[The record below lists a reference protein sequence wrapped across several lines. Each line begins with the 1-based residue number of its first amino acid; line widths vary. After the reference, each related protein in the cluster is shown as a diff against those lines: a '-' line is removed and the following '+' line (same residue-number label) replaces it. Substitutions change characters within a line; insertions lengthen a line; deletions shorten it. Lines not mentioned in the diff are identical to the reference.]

1 MSLQPNR
8 LATGGLADRSKP
20 LSFRFDGREYS
31 GYAGDTLASALLA
44 SGVKLFG
51 RSFKYH
57 RPRGL
62 FSAGPEEPNALVELR
77 TGARREPNTRATV
90 VELYE
95 GLEAHSQNR
104 WPSLAVDVQALNGL
118 FAPLFGA
125 GFYYKTFMW
134 PAAFWE
140 KLYEPLIRRAAGL
153 GRAAVLPDPDHYEK
167 CWSFCDVLVVGAGPA
182 GLMAALTAGRAGA
195 RVILADEDF
204 APGGRCLAEQQPI
217 DGDSGANWVTRTLA
231 ELRSLPEVQL
241 LPRTTVFGCFDHGAY
256 GAVERVSD
264 HLATPPPL
272 QPRQRLWRIA
282 ARRVVLASGAIE
294 RAPVFADNDRPGVM
308 LAGAVRSYINRFA
321 VCPTKRAVVFT
332 DNDDGWRTAQD
343 LRAAGAEVVAVIDPR
358 ERSPASPGLR
368 HLRGVV
374 SRACGGQTL
383 QSVEISTGGTRER
396 LHCDLLAVSGGW
408 MPSLHLA
415 SHRGERPRWD
425 ESRGIFL
432 PERLP
437 GDMAVAGA
445 ANGEFTLAEALAA
458 GQRAGIDAAL
468 ALGFRVA
475 LGALPATGPESAA
488 REALWQVPGA
498 RGKAFVDLQ
507 NDVTTS
513 DIYLARQ
520 EGFTSVE
527 HLKRYTTLGMA
538 TDQGKTSGVS
548 GIALLAASTGRSI
561 AATGTT
567 TFRPPYTPVALGA
580 LAGPHRGRE
589 FRPTRLTPSHGWAE
603 RRGAVFVEAG
613 EWLRAQYF
621 PLPGEKDW
629 LESVTREATAV
640 RKAVGVCDVS
650 TLGKIDVQGPDALVL
665 LERVY
670 ANKLGSLTVGRARY
684 ALMLREDGIVMD
696 DGTVARMAPDRY
708 FITTTTAN
716 AGAVWQH
723 MQYCHQVLW
732 PELDAQLCSVT
743 EQWAQFAVAGPR
755 SRELLERIVDP
766 GQDLSNSAFPYLAA
780 GMLNVLGGVRGR
792 LYRLSFSG
800 ELAYEIAVP
809 AQHGEALVEAL
820 FSAGADLD
828 VTPYG
833 TETLGVLRIEKGH
846 PAGGELSGQ
855 TTAHDLGL
863 GRLLAPDKDYIGAV
877 LAQRAALRA
886 TSRARLV
893 GIKPVNRSE
902 RLYSGAHFIAV
913 GAEATAAH
921 DAGYV
926 TSVVFSPALG
936 HWIGL
941 GLLANGPAR
950 HGEQL
955 RACDPLRGR
964 ETHVEVCDPV
974 FFDTEGGRLRV

>member
-1 MSLQPNR
+1 
-8 LATGGLADRSKP
+8 
-20 LSFRFDGREYS
+20 
-31 GYAGDTLASALLA
+31 
-44 SGVKLFG
+44 
-51 RSFKYH
+51 
-57 RPRGL
+57 
-62 FSAGPEEPNALVELR
+62 
-77 TGARREPNTRATV
+77 
-90 VELYE
+90 
-95 GLEAHSQNR
+95 
-104 WPSLAVDVQALNGL
+104 
-118 FAPLFGA
+118 
-125 GFYYKTFMW
+125 
-134 PAAFWE
+134 
-140 KLYEPLIRRAAGL
+140 
-153 GRAAVLPDPDHYEK
+153 
-167 CWSFCDVLVVGAGPA
+167 
-182 GLMAALTAGRAGA
+182 
-195 RVILADEDF
+195 
-204 APGGRCLAEQQPI
+204 
-217 DGDSGANWVTRTLA
+217 
-231 ELRSLPEVQL
+231 
-241 LPRTTVFGCFDHGAY
+241 
-256 GAVERVSD
+256 
-264 HLATPPPL
+264 
-272 QPRQRLWRIA
+272 
-282 ARRVVLASGAIE
+282 
-294 RAPVFADNDRPGVM
+294 
-308 LAGAVRSYINRFA
+308 
-321 VCPTKRAVVFT
+321 
-332 DNDDGWRTAQD
+332 
-343 LRAAGAEVVAVIDPR
+343 
-358 ERSPASPGLR
+358 
-368 HLRGVV
+368 
-374 SRACGGQTL
+374 
-383 QSVEISTGGTRER
+383 
-396 LHCDLLAVSGGW
+396 

-425 ESRGIFL
+425 EARGIFL

-488 REALWQVPGA
+488 REALWQVHRA

-513 DIYLARQ
+513 DIDLARQ

-561 AATGTT
+561 ATTGTT

-589 FRPTRLTPSHGWAE
+589 FRPTRLTPSHAWAE

-621 PLPGEKDW
+621 PEPGEKDW
-629 LESVTREATAV
+629 LQSVTREASAV
-640 RKAVGVCDVS
+640 RNAVGVCDVS
-650 TLGKIDVQGPDALVL
+650 TLGKIDVQGPDALAL

-670 ANKLGSLTVGRARY
+670 ANKLGSLAVGRARY

-696 DGTVARMAPDRY
+696 DGTVARIAPDRY

-723 MQYCHQVLW
+723 LQFCHQVLW

-755 SRELLERIVDP
+755 SRALLERIADA
-766 GQDLSNSAFPYLAA
+766 GQDLSNSALPYLAA
-780 GMLNVLGGVRGR
+780 GPFSVLGGVRGR
-792 LYRLSFSG
+792 VFRLSFSG

-863 GRLLAPDKDYIGAV
+863 GRLLAGDKDYIGAV
-877 LAQRAALRA
+877 LAQRAAL
-886 TSRARLV
+886 TSSSRARLV
-893 GIKPVNRSE
+893 GIKPANRSE
-902 RLYSGAHFIAV
+902 RLYSGAHFIAA

-926 TSVVFSPALG
+926 TSVAFSPALG
-936 HWIGL
+936 YWIGV
-941 GLLANGPAR
+941 GLLANGPTR
-950 HGEQL
+950 HGETL

-964 ETHVEVCDPV
+964 ETRVEICDPV
-974 FFDTEGGRLRV
+974 FVDPEGGRLRG

>member
-8 LATGGLADRSKP
+8 LAAGGLPDRSKP
-20 LSFRFDGREYS
+20 LRFRFDGQAYA
-31 GYAGDTLASALLA
+31 GFAGDTLASALLA
-44 SGVKLFG
+44 SGVTLFG

-90 VELYE
+90 VELYD

-104 WPSLAVDVQALNGL
+104 WPSLAFDLQAVNGL

-134 PAAFWE
+134 PPALWE
-140 KLYEPLIRRAAGL
+140 KLYEPVIRRAAGL
-153 GRAAVLPDPDHYEK
+153 GRASAQPDPDSYEK
-167 CWSFCDVLVVGAGPA
+167 CWNFCDVLVVGAGPA

-204 APGGRCLAEQQPI
+204 LPGGRCLSEHAAIE
-217 DGDSGANWVTRTLA
+217 GMSGAQWVSGVLA
-231 ELRSLPEVQL
+231 ELRSMPEVQVL
-241 LPRTTVFGCFDHGAY
+241 NRCTVFGCFDDGVY

-264 HLATPPPL
+264 HLPLPPANL
-272 QPRQRLWRIA
+272 PRQRLWRIA
-282 ARRVVLASGAIE
+282 ASRVVLATGAIE
-294 RAPVFADNDRPGVM
+294 RAPVFGNNDLPGVM
-308 LAGAVRSYINRFA
+308 LAGAVRSYVNRFG
-321 VCPTKRAVVFT
+321 VLPGKHAVVFT
-332 DNDDGWRTAQD
+332 DNDDGWRSAAD
-343 LRAAGAEVVAVIDPR
+343 LQRAGAAVDAVVDPR
-358 ERSPASPGLR
+358 ANTPALPGLR
-368 HLRGVV
+368 HLRGVIT
-374 SRACGGQTL
+374 RAHGGRAL
-383 QSVEISTGGTRER
+383 RGVDVAVDGRSLLLG
-396 LHCDLLAVSGGW
+396 CDLLAVSGGW
-408 MPSLHLA
+408 MPALHLG
-415 SHRGERPRWD
+415 SHRGHRPRFD

-432 PERLP
+432 PDSLP
-437 GDMAVAGA
+437 VDMTVAGA
-445 ANGEFTLAEALAA
+445 ATAEFTLAAALRS
-458 GQRAGIDAAL
+458 GQRAGSDAAL
-468 ALGFRVA
+468 ALGFRGT
-475 LGALPATGPESAA
+475 LSALPLTGPESSA
-488 REALWQVPGA
+488 REALWISPGA
-498 RGKAFVDLQ
+498 RGTCFVDLQ
-507 NDVTTS
+507 NDVTAT
-513 DIYLARQ
+513 DIELARQ

-589 FRPTRLTPSHGWAE
+589 FRPTRLTPSHAWAE

-640 RKAVGVCDVS
+640 RNAVGVCDVS
-650 TLGKIDVQGPDALVL
+650 TLGKIDVQGPDALAL
-665 LERVY
+665 LERLY
-670 ANKLGSLTVGRARY
+670 ANRLDTLAVGRARY

-696 DGTVARMAPDRY
+696 DGTVARIAPDRY

-723 MQYCHQVLW
+723 LQYCHQVLW

-755 SRELLERIVDP
+755 ARTLLERIADP
-766 GQDLSNSAFPYLAA
+766 GQDISNGAFPYLAA
-780 GMLNVLGGVRGR
+780 GACSVLGGVRGR

-820 FSAGADLD
+820 FQAGADLG

-863 GRLLAPDKDYIGAV
+863 GRLLAPSKDYIGAV
-877 LAQRAALRA
+877 LAQRPALTA

-893 GIKPVNRSE
+893 GVKPVDRGE
-902 RLYSGAHFIAV
+902 RLYAGAHFIAA
-913 GAEATAAH
+913 GATATAAH
-921 DAGYV
+921 DEGYV
-926 TSVVFSPALG
+926 TGVAFSPALG

-941 GLLANGPAR
+941 GLLARGPTR

-964 ETHVEVCDPV
+964 ETRVEVCDFV
-974 FFDTEGGRLRV
+974 FFDPEGERLRV

>member
-321 VCPTKRAVVFT
+321 VCPAKRAVVFT

-425 ESRGIFL
+425 EARGIFL

-809 AQHGEALVEAL
+809 ATHGEALVEAL